1 LSEKPKEERVPGALL
16 TVGEVGD
23 VFEAEGAIKRMEGFA
38 ETDPLGGGGSSTPL
52 FGTTVSTVRGQ
63 TFRGI
68 FGKKR
73 FESLTE
79 LPERSRTSAAQTG
92 TVR

>member
-1 LSEKPKEERVPGALL
+1 MPGALL
-16 TVGEVGD
+16 TAGEVGE
-23 VFEAEGAIKRMEGFA
+23 VFEAEGTTKRIEGFA
-38 ETDPLGGGGSSTPL
+38 ETDPPRGSGSSTPL
-52 FGTTVSTVRGQ
+52 CGTTVSTARGH